1 MDLLNQAIPPA
12 LLLLGASNLT
22 RALYGFVPGFANR
35 LLRFVPLGLALV
47 LTAVYV
53 AIVFLGPPLGLGQL
67 SRETLQT
74 MDMVLLGLG
83 TGFLIA
89 SLLIAFGRRRN

>member
-22 RALYGFVPGFANR
+22 RALYGFVPGFGNR
-35 LLRFVPLGLALV
+35 FVRFVPLGLALV
-47 LTAVYV
+47 LTAIYV
-53 AIVFLGPPLGLGQL
+53 AIVFLGPPFGMGQVPP
-67 SRETLQT
+67 ETLQT